1 MTKSIRTRVGIFGKK
16 LGMTEY
22 FNQEGAA
29 IPVTVVELSENII
42 TEVRTP
48 DKNGYSSV
56 QLGTTV
62 KKEKHLNKPMIG
74 NLKKKNLPLLSHLQE
89 FTIPSTEVANYK
101 IGEAIDVSKIL
112 VLNEK
117 VDVTGKSIGK
127 GFQGMI
133 KLHNKKRGQMSHGS
147 KCRRLPGSIGG
158 HTFPGRVFP
167 GKRMASR
174 MGNENITV
182 KNLIVVD
189 YLKDENIVLIK
200 GAIPGCEGT
209 LITIKPTIKKW
220 NQGR

>member
-1 MTKSIRTRVGIFGKK
+1 MTKSIRTRLGVFGKK

-29 IPVTVVELSENII
+29 IPVTVVELSENIV

-62 KKEKHLNKPMIG
+62 KKEKHLNKAKIG
-74 NLKKKNLPLLSHLQE
+74 NLKKKNLPLFSHLQE
-89 FTIPSTEVANYK
+89 FKIPSTEVSNYK
-101 IGEAIDVSKIL
+101 IGEAIDISKII

-127 GFQGMI
+127 GFQGMV
-133 KLHNKKRGQMSHGS
+133 KLHNKSRGFKTHGS
-147 KCRRLPGSIGG
+147 KSYRGPGSIGG

-167 GKRMASR
+167 GKRMPSR
-174 MGNENITV
+174 MGNENVTV
-182 KNLIVVD
+182 KNLVVVD
-189 YLKDENIVLIK
+189 YLKEENIVLIK
-200 GAIPGCEGT
+200 GATPGCEGT
-209 LITIKPTIKKW
+209 LVTIKPAIKKW
-220 NQGR
+220 NQGK